1 MDLSQAEA
9 LAFLNMLKGSFVFT
23 TVRVNLAPLDDPSLG
38 VVRLD
43 SGAKLESCDADGV
56 SLTWSNGGMHVRF
69 EGASFRFPD
78 PEQTALYG
86 LEIVLAERV
95 KCVICKASR
104 T

>member
-9 LAFLNMLKGSFVFT
+9 LAFLNTLKGSFVFT

-56 SLTWSNGGMHVRF
+56 SLTWSNGGMFALKVHRSGSRIRNKRRCMVWK
-69 EGASFRFPD
+69 SFWLK
-78 PEQTALYG
+78 E
-86 LEIVLAERV
+86 
-95 KCVICKASR
+95 
-104 T
+104 